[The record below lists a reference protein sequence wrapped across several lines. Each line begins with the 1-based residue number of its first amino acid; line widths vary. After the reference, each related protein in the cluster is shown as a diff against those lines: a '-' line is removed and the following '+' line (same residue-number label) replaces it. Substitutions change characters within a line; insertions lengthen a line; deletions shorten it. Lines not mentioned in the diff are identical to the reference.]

1 MPYTEEQK
9 DEKLND
15 IFKDIS
21 EGMPLRQSLKVRG
34 VGTNSFY
41 GWVDDN
47 KERLERYTRA
57 REDRQDKLFEE
68 ILEIAD
74 EKGADVIIKEDG
86 TKVTNHEAIQ
96 RSRLRTDAR
105 KWMLG
110 KMNSK
115 KYGDKIEVDQNVKGS
130 LNVDLSQYS
139 EEERELLLKLARDR
153 KPTD

>member
-86 TKVTNHEAIQ
+86 TEVTNHEAIQ